1 MNSMETAKTKKNTS
15 KSFSTA
21 FLSMVKRNI
30 SGWLL
35 LIIPVSLF
43 VMIVWRPIVN
53 GVLYSFFELKGFTL
67 EKFVGLRIYIDVLTD
82 VNFTMVLKN
91 TLKYVFWSVVIGMP
105 LPVILAIILN
115 EMVHGKNFFKFVL
128 YLPCIIPGIAI
139 SLIWK
144 MIYMDGP
151 GGMLNML
158 LSYIGMEPV
167 SWLSNGNIAI
177 PLIVISM
184 IWQGLGGSVIMYF
197 AALQNAN
204 RELYEAASLDGAGF
218 FQKLWHITLPCIGGT
233 ILLLTIRNIIGI
245 FQIVE
250 QPLAMTG
257 GGPNGAS
264 MSLGL
269 QNYFYAFKFG
279 QYEKSVA
286 LGVVSFVM
294 MLLLTLVYYRIDKK
308 LED

>member
-1 MNSMETAKTKKNTS
+1 MNSIETAKIKKNATRN
-15 KSFSTA
+15 FRA
-21 FLSMVKRNI
+21 VFLSTVKRNI

-35 LIIPVSLF
+35 LIIPVALF

-67 EKFVGLRIYIDVLTD
+67 EKFVGLRNYIDVLTD

-91 TLKYVFWSVVIGMP
+91 TLKYVFWSVVLGMP

-115 EMVHGKNFFKFVL
+115 EMAHGKNFFKFVL
-128 YLPCIIPGIAI
+128 YLPCIIPGISI

-184 IWQGLGGSVIMYF
+184 IWQGLGGSVILYF
-197 AALQNAN
+197 AALQNTN

-218 FQKLWHITLPCIGGT
+218 FQKLWYITLPSIGGT
-233 ILLLTIRNIIGI
+233 ILLLTIRNVIGV

-294 MLLLTLVYYRIDKK
+294 MLLLTLIYYRIDKK

>member
-67 EKFVGLRIYIDVLTD
+67 EKFVGLRNYIDVLTD

-91 TLKYVFWSVVIGMP
+91 TVKYVFWSVVIGMP

>member
-1 MNSMETAKTKKNTS
+1 
-15 KSFSTA
+15 
-21 FLSMVKRNI
+21 MVKRNI

-67 EKFVGLRIYIDVLTD
+67 EKFVGLRNYIDVLTD

-184 IWQGLGGSVIMYF
+184 IS
-197 AALQNAN
+197 
-204 RELYEAASLDGAGF
+204 
-218 FQKLWHITLPCIGGT
+218 KLLKNITLRIF
-233 ILLLTIRNIIGI
+233 IL
-245 FQIVE
+245 
-250 QPLAMTG
+250 
-257 GGPNGAS
+257 S
-264 MSLGL
+264 
-269 QNYFYAFKFG
+269 
-279 QYEKSVA
+279 
-286 LGVVSFVM
+286 
-294 MLLLTLVYYRIDKK
+294 
-308 LED
+308 